1 MTERNPNKDFRMT
14 DLLQRAAAV
23 RAECVAAMEA
33 AKARTQGE
41 WRSNGFWI
49 EQSLDTIAH
58 TGGSRRPN
66 EEQEANAAFI
76 ALASEMFEPAL
87 RSTVIAIDALLE
99 IQRADAEAVAL
110 IRASVP
116 DWMPE
121 ENTRIAMSLTTNNLT
136 ALLDAWPEDGK

>member
-1 MTERNPNKDFRMT
+1 MT
-14 DLLQRAAAV
+14 DPIQRAAAV
-23 RAECVAAMEA
+23 RAECVAALEA

-76 ALASEMFEPAL
+76 ALSSRLTEKSLRATIIALDILVAELPRGFE
-87 RSTVIAIDALLE
+87 D
-99 IQRADAEAVAL
+99 D
-110 IRASVP
+110 
-116 DWMPE
+116 
-121 ENTRIAMSLTTNNLT
+121 LT
-136 ALLDAWPEDGK
+136 AILDAWEKP